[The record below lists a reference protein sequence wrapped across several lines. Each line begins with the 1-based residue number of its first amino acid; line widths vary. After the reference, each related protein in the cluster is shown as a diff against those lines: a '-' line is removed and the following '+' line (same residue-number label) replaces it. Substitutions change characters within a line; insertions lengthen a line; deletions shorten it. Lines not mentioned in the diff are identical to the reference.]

1 MKKSSVTNIDI
12 NNDRLIVQNALD
24 GNAELLV
31 HYLNNN
37 CAYIFNRIGKYD
49 LKNHID
55 VNAADLI
62 HDIYILLNRDDWR
75 ILRTFNFKSQL
86 KTWLGTVAY
95 RHFLN
100 KYRKELKEKSRFM
113 PLVSETILQRSMMNN
128 YNLAQSELEVL
139 INGLPNPKDR
149 KILTYL
155 LKGYDRDEIAKM
167 MGVSKENAYVLIH
180 RARKNFKKLVDG
192 ER

>member
-1 MKKSSVTNIDI
+1 MKSGNNITDI
-12 NNDRLIVQNALD
+12 STDRRIVQNALD

-37 CAYIFNRIGKYD
+37 CRYIFNRIGKYD
-49 LKNHID
+49 LKNDID
-55 VNAADLI
+55 VNSADLI
-62 HDIYILLNRDDWR
+62 HDIYILLNKDDWR

-100 KYRKELKEKSRFM
+100 KYRNELKEKDRFM
-113 PLVSETILQRSMMNN
+113 PLVNETILQKSMLNE
-128 YNLAQSELEVL
+128 YNLAHSELEDL
-139 INGLPNPKDR
+139 INKLPNSKDR

-155 LKGYDRDEIAKM
+155 LKGFEREEIAEM
-167 MGVSKENAYVLIH
+167 MGVSIKNAYVLIH

-192 ER
+192 EK

>member
-1 MKKSSVTNIDI
+1 MKSSNNITDI
-12 NNDRLIVQNALD
+12 STDRRIVQNALD

-37 CAYIFNRIGKYD
+37 CRYIFNRIGKYD

-55 VNAADLI
+55 VNSADLI
-62 HDIYILLNRDDWR
+62 HDVYILLNNDDWR

-100 KYRKELKEKSRFM
+100 KYRKELKEKGRFM
-113 PLVSETILQRSMMNN
+113 PLVNETILQRSMLNE
-128 YNLAQSELEVL
+128 YNLAHSDLEEL
-139 INGLPNPKDR
+139 INRLPNTKDR

-155 LKGYDRDEIAKM
+155 LEGYEIIEIAEM
-167 MGVSKENAYVLIH
+167 MSVSRENADVLIH
-180 RARKNFKKLVDG
+180 RARKNLKRLVNG
-192 ER
+192 EK

>member
-1 MKKSSVTNIDI
+1 MKKSSVTNIEI

-55 VNAADLI
+55 VNNADLI
-62 HDIYILLNRDDWR
+62 HDIYILLNHNDWR

-100 KYRKELKEKSRFM
+100 KYRTELKEKGRFT
-113 PLVSETILQRSMMNN
+113 PLVNETILQRSMLNE
-128 YNLAQSELEVL
+128 YNLAHSELENL
-139 INGLPNPKDR
+139 IKRLPNKKDR

-155 LKGYDRDEIAKM
+155 LEGFEREEIAEM
-167 MGVSKENAYVLIH
+167 MDVSIKNAYVLIH

-192 ER
+192 EK

>member
-1 MKKSSVTNIDI
+1 MKKSSLTNIDI

-49 LKNHID
+49 LKNNID
-55 VNAADLI
+55 VNAADLT
-62 HDIYILLNRDDWR
+62 HDIYILLNNDDWR

-86 KTWLGTVAY
+86 KTWLGTVTY
-95 RHFLN
+95 RHFLKIYKN
-100 KYRKELKEKSRFM
+100 ELKEKGRFM
-113 PLVSETILQRSMMNN
+113 PLVNETILQRSMLND
-128 YNLAQSELEVL
+128 YNLAHSDLEEL
-139 INGLPNPKDR
+139 INRLPNKKDR

-155 LKGYDRDEIAKM
+155 LEGYKNPDIAEI
-167 MGVSKENAYVLIH
+167 MGVSRKNADVLIH

-192 ER
+192 EK